1 MVIGFLAR
9 QTIDKDCFHDYR
21 NICGCK
27 ITTKAAN
34 CCYTIRGKNSET
46 HYDSINMVA
55 FSQLFHNGHKCKEE
69 ETTKKHHFFVL
80 LTTLAISE
88 FYSVV

>member
-1 MVIGFLAR
+1 MIHAGENLDIAVRTAVSSHLVGRSA
-9 QTIDKDCFHDYR
+9 
-21 NICGCK
+21 
-27 ITTKAAN
+27 
-34 CCYTIRGKNSET
+34 ET

-69 ETTKKHHFFVL
+69 TTKKHHFFVL